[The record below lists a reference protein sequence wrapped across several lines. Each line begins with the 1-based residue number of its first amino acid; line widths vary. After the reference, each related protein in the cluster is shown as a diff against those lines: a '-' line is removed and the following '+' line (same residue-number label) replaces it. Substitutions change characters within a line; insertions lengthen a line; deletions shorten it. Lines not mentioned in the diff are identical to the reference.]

1 MENYCNNCGNFGH
14 LYKDCRYPILS
25 YGIILYNKEKTERE
39 EIIYRII
46 MVERKDS
53 LSYIEFLR
61 GKYKTPLNYEYI
73 QLLISRMTKEETKKL
88 LSFDFDT
95 LWEKLWI
102 HTETINQRI
111 KKEYQKSKIIF
122 NQLKGGIKKEDVEY
136 SLETIIQKSSQNY
149 SMNEWEIPKGRRK
162 GVENNKKCAI
172 REFEEE
178 TNVKED
184 QYQLVTNVIPLIEEY
199 RGINNVRYKHVYY
212 LGEID
217 QLVNVEVN
225 MDNINQYTEI
235 KSIQWLTKEE
245 CFEKI
250 RDYDVTKKEIIDTIF
265 NFLFKTSNEL
275 VIKKQS
281 LNKKEL

>member
-14 LYKDCRYPILS
+14 LYKDCRHPILS

-102 HTETINQRI
+102 HTENTI
-111 KKEYQKSKIIF
+111 
-122 NQLKGGIKKEDVEY
+122 
-136 SLETIIQKSSQNY
+136 
-149 SMNEWEIPKGRRK
+149 
-162 GVENNKKCAI
+162 A
-172 REFEEE
+172 
-178 TNVKED
+178 
-184 QYQLVTNVIPLIEEY
+184 
-199 RGINNVRYKHVYY
+199 
-212 LGEID
+212 
-217 QLVNVEVN
+217 
-225 MDNINQYTEI
+225 
-235 KSIQWLTKEE
+235 
-245 CFEKI
+245 
-250 RDYDVTKKEIIDTIF
+250 
-265 NFLFKTSNEL
+265 
-275 VIKKQS
+275 
-281 LNKKEL
+281 